1 MDTDVHGEAPA
12 PSTSIMSPTSA
23 QLVSERLGP
32 TSLSIYR
39 FGSRFLSHSVAPIRS
54 LVPLMDDRYLIIGSA
69 EGVAVLDIFPETES
83 ISADD
88 STLLHALEG
97 AKRKD
102 MWTGERSV
110 ELLHSTFRTDNI
122 ACSL

>member
-1 MDTDVHGEAPA
+1 
-12 PSTSIMSPTSA
+12 
-23 QLVSERLGP
+23 
-32 TSLSIYR
+32 
-39 FGSRFLSHSVAPIRS
+39 
-54 LVPLMDDRYLIIGSA
+54 MDDRYLIIGSA